1 MFYQSYFT
9 DVEPHKKS
17 DVYPGHLAMT
27 YGDAENIGRL
37 NARNQWGITYDE
49 LRGLGK
55 KHANARK
62 KDDIRTME
70 KIEYRLDDINFHKES
85 GLLNRG
91 EYDAYMREV
100 EA

>member
-1 MFYQSYFT
+1 MSNQSY
-9 DVEPHKKS
+9 KKS
-17 DVYPGHLAMT
+17 DVYPGYLAMT
-27 YGDAENIGRL
+27 YGDAEKMGRL
-37 NARNQWGITYDE
+37 NARNEWGITYDE

-55 KHANARK
+55 KHAAARK

>member
-1 MFYQSYFT
+1 MFNQSYN
-9 DVEPHKKS
+9 KS

-27 YGDAENIGRL
+27 YGDAEKMSRL

-49 LRGLGK
+49 LRELGK

-62 KDDIRTME
+62 KDDIRAME
-70 KIEYRLDDINFHKES
+70 KIEYRLTDINFHKES
-85 GLLNRG
+85 SLLRRG